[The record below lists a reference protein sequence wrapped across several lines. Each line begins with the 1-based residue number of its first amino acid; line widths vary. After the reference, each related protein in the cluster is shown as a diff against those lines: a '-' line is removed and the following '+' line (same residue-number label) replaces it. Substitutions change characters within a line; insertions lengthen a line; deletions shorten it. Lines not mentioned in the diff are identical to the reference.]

1 MKIHLLLFLFIFG
14 CTQIN
19 AQWTNFCTGN
29 TDGFV
34 VDFARYN
41 NSIYST
47 GFFHTICDADA
58 EFVASWDGSNW
69 NSTDNSFD
77 QEGHAIDSIN
87 GLLYASL
94 YQFTTDSNYVYT
106 YNGSTWSTVGNGVF
120 QNNPGPGFPKNATI
134 YDIIE
139 YDGKVVA
146 CGDFDIAG
154 DIVVNGIMQW
164 DGTTWLPLGEGLTE
178 FIPGMPSILY
188 PHNMTTFDDDL
199 IVCGNFNKAGG
210 TIVNG
215 IARWDGTTWH
225 ALGEGFNN
233 SAYAVCVYDGELYAG
248 GEFTMSGTT
257 PLGRIAKWNG
267 VSWENPGF
275 EVAYSVT
282 ALHEFVHTLKTI
294 DGKLYITGGFDQL
307 IIDGVT
313 TDAGSILA
321 FDGTTID
328 TLAGGV
334 EGEIEAIIEY
344 GNGFLVAGA
353 FTKAG
358 GLDMENFA
366 IYTNPANAVENTT
379 IKLFEVYPNP
389 AADYLQVNLI
399 YPNATEITISDSQG
413 RCVLTST
420 IHTSTALPISSLA
433 SGCYFITAKSA
444 QTVYSELIFIE

>member
-1 MKIHLLLFLFIFG
+1 MRLLLFLFIFG
-14 CTQIN
+14 YSQIN
-19 AQWTNFCTGN
+19 AQWANFCTGN

-41 NSIYST
+41 NNIYCT
-47 GFFHTICDADA
+47 GFFHNVCDAEA

-69 NSTDNSFD
+69 NSTDNTFN

-94 YQFTTDSNYVYT
+94 YKFTTDSNYVYT

-139 YDGKVVA
+139 YDGKVIA

-178 FIPGMPSILY
+178 FIPGLPSILY
-188 PHNMTTFDDDL
+188 PHNMTIFDGDL
-199 IVCGNFNKAGG
+199 IVVGNFYKAGG

-215 IARWDGTTWH
+215 IASWDGTTWH

-275 EVAYSVT
+275 EIAYSVT

-313 TDAGSILA
+313 TDAGSILS
-321 FDGTTID
+321 FDGTSID

-334 EGEIEAIIEY
+334 EGEIEAITAYE
-344 GNGFLVAGA
+344 NGILVAGNFSAAGGVPAENFAVYQYPDIPVKDYA
-353 FTKAG
+353 FTK
-358 GLDMENFA
+358 
-366 IYTNPANAVENTT
+366 I
-379 IKLFEVYPNP
+379 
-389 AADYLQVNLI
+389 LI
-399 YPNATEITISDSQG
+399 YPNPTHDRFFVELQKGIQVDIIVSDMRGNIIYTQPAFNSATINMPGFAAGCYVIKVKNAEN
-413 RCVLTST
+413 VF
-420 IHTSTALPISSLA
+420 SSL
-433 SGCYFITAKSA
+433 
-444 QTVYSELIFIE
+444 IFVE

>member
-1 MKIHLLLFLFIFG
+1 MKMRLLLFLFIFG
-14 CTQIN
+14 YSQIN
-19 AQWTNFCTGN
+19 AQWANFCTGN

-41 NSIYST
+41 NSIYCT
-47 GFFHTICDADA
+47 GFFQNVCDADA

-69 NSTDNSFD
+69 NSTDNTFN

-106 YNGSTWSTVGNGVF
+106 YNGSAWSTVGNGVL

-139 YDGKVVA
+139 YDGKVIA

-154 DIVVNGIMQW
+154 DIEVNGIMQW
-164 DGTTWLPLGEGLTE
+164 DGTIWLSLGEGLTE
-178 FIPGMPSILY
+178 FIPAMPSILY
-188 PHNMTTFDDDL
+188 PHNMTIFDGDL
-199 IVCGNFNKAGG
+199 IVAGNFYKAGG
-210 TIVNG
+210 SIVNG

-313 TDAGSILA
+313 TDAGSILS
-321 FDGTTID
+321 FDGTSID

-344 GNGFLVAGA
+344 ENGILVAGNFSA
-353 FTKAG
+353 AG
-358 GLDMENFA
+358 GVPAENFA
-366 IYTNPANAVENTT
+366 VYQYPDIPVKDYDVTN
-379 IKLFEVYPNP
+379 ILIYPNP
-389 AADYLQVNLI
+389 AHDQVFVELQKGIQTDIIVSDMRRNILYTQTACNSITINMSRFASGFYLIKVKNADNVFSNLI
-399 YPNATEITISDSQG
+399 FVE
-413 RCVLTST
+413 
-420 IHTSTALPISSLA
+420 
-433 SGCYFITAKSA
+433 
-444 QTVYSELIFIE
+444 